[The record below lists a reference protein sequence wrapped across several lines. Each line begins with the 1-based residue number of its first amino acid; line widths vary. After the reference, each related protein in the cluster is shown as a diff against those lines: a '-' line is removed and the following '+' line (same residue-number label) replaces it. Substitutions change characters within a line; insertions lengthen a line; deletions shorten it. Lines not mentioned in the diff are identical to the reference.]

1 MRVGEAD
8 RLHRTVAQRLAAALG
23 HHLDRQAAV
32 EIGRALEFAELG
44 LFRREQRVDE
54 GLVLV
59 AAHRAID
66 VVRAPPPPGPYLS

>member
-8 RLHRTVAQRLAAALG
+8 RLHRPVAQRLAAALG

-44 LFRREQRVDE
+44 LLRREQRVDE
-54 GLVLV
+54 GVVLV
-59 AAHRAID
+59 AVHRAVD
-66 VVRAPPPPGPYLS
+66 VGRGVAAAGPALS